1 MIKIQFLIVA
11 IVAVASMIGS
21 TLLSITFLIQLL
33 GIYYTAAVNAVTVTA
48 IIIVASVWTHRKFE
62 AE

>member
-1 MIKIQFLIVA
+1 MIKIQFLLVA

-21 TLLSITFLIQLL
+21 TLLSIAFLIQLL

-48 IIIVASVWTHRKFE
+48 IAIVASIWTHRKFE
-62 AE
+62 AA